1 MGLLTLLRKIR
12 PNTDKEARILL
23 IGLDNAGKTTLL
35 KQLASEEVTQ
45 VTPTAGFNIKSVA
58 AEGFKLNVWD
68 IGGQDKIRAY
78 WRNYFEN
85 TDMLIYVID
94 CTDRNRLSETGDE
107 LLSILSDERLRGVP
121 LLVFANKQ
129 DLPTAMSAS
138 EVAEKIKLVELEN
151 RTWQIQACSAIK
163 GDGVKDG
170 MNWACKNIK
179 KN

>member
-1 MGLLTLLRKIR
+1 M
-12 PNTDKEARILL
+12 
-23 IGLDNAGKTTLL
+23 
-35 KQLASEEVTQ
+35 
-45 VTPTAGFNIKSVA
+45 
-58 AEGFKLNVWD
+58 
-68 IGGQDKIRAY
+68 
-78 WRNYFEN
+78 
-85 TDMLIYVID
+85 ID

-107 LLSILSDERLRGVP
+107 LLSILSDERLQGVP

-170 MNWACKNIK
+170 MNWACKNIAK